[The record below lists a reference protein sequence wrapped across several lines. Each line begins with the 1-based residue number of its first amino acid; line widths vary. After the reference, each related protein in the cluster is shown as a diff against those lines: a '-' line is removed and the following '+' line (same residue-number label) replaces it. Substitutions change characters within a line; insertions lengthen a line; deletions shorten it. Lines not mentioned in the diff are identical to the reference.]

1 LALALICCFTLN
13 KLKIINDPVYG
24 FITIPFEIIFDL
36 MEHPWFQRLRRI
48 NQLGVTQLVYPGA
61 IHTRF
66 HHALG
71 ALYLMTKALDTLEQ
85 KGVSITSE
93 EKEATCIAILL
104 HDIGHG
110 PFSHVLENTILPGI
124 HHEKIS
130 VQLMELLN
138 DEFYGKIALAI
149 EIFND
154 QYPKKFL
161 HQLISSQLDMD
172 RLDYLTR
179 DSFYTGVSEGIVGID
194 RIISMLAV
202 KDNELV
208 VEEKGIYSIE
218 KFIIARRLM
227 YWQVYLHKTTLA
239 ADQVLTNITKRAKE
253 LIASGYALKV
263 TDDLLY
269 FLKLEVPITINRE
282 LLEMFNRI
290 DDSDLML
297 NMKQWQYADDFV
309 LSTLCKAII
318 NRRLPKILIQN
329 KPFESSFIDAKIAE
343 TEINYPQLNTDE
355 MGYFVNTGTV
365 KNDAYTTKGT
375 IKILTKQGELKELA
389 HASDNYN
396 IMALTE
402 TVTKYYLSNLL

>member
-1 LALALICCFTLN
+1 MN

-24 FITIPFEIIFDL
+24 FITIPYEIIFDL

-48 NQLGVTQLVYPGA
+48 NQLGLTQLVYPGA

-66 HHALG
+66 HHVLG
-71 ALYLMTKALDTLEQ
+71 ALHLMTKALDTLEQ
-85 KGVSITSE
+85 KGVKITSE

-124 HHEKIS
+124 HHETIS
-130 VQLMELLN
+130 LELMNLLN
-138 DEFYGKIALAI
+138 KEFNGRLDLAI
-149 EIFND
+149 DIFTNN
-154 QYPKKFL
+154 YPKKYL

-179 DSFYTGVSEGIVGID
+179 DSFYTGVSEGVVGID

-227 YWQVYLHKTTLA
+227 YWQVYLHKTTLS
-239 ADQVLTNITKRAKE
+239 ADQLITNIMKRAKE
-253 LIASGYALKV
+253 LLANGFELKT

-269 FLKLEVPITINRE
+269 FLKLSNPVSLSIQ
-282 LLEMFNRI
+282 LLENFNKI
-290 DDSDLML
+290 DDSDLIL
-297 NMKQWQYADDFV
+297 NIKQWQYCDDFV
-309 LSTLCKAII
+309 LSKLCKSLI
-318 NRRLPKILIQN
+318 NRKLPKIIIQN
-329 KPFESSFIDAKIAE
+329 KPFDKSAIEDKKNEA
-343 TEINYPQLNTDE
+343 LNTVKE
-355 MGYFVNTGTV
+355 LNESTIGYFVNAGTV
-365 KNDAYTTKGT
+365 KNEAYKTKGT
-375 IKILTKQGELKELA
+375 IKILTKQGELKDLA
-389 HASDNYN
+389 SASDNYN
-396 IMALTE
+396 IESLTK
-402 TVTKYYLSNLL
+402 TVTKYYLCFVG

>member
-1 LALALICCFTLN
+1 MN

-48 NQLGVTQLVYPGA
+48 NQLGLTHLVYPGA

-66 HHALG
+66 HHTLG
-71 ALYLMTKALDTLEQ
+71 ALHLMTKALDTLEQ
-85 KGVSITSE
+85 KGVKITE
-93 EKEATCIAILL
+93 PEKEATCIAILL

-124 HHEKIS
+124 HHETIS
-130 VQLMELLN
+130 LELMHLLN
-138 DEFYGKIALAI
+138 KEFKGKLDLAI

-154 QYPKKFL
+154 NYPKKYL

-239 ADQVLTNITKRAKE
+239 ADQLITNIMRRAKE
-253 LIASGYALKV
+253 LLASGKKLNT

-269 FLKLEVPITINRE
+269 FLKLPEPIKIDKQ
-282 LLEMFNRI
+282 LLEIFNKI
-290 DDSDLML
+290 DDSDLIM
-297 NMKQWQYADDFV
+297 NIKQWQNTNDFL
-309 LSTLCKAII
+309 LSKLCQSLI
-318 NRRLPKILIQN
+318 NRKLPKIVIQN
-329 KPFESSFIDAKIAE
+329 KAFYKSTIEAHKASVLKAIKQLDNVTID
-343 TEINYPQLNTDE
+343 
-355 MGYFVNTGTV
+355 YFVNTGTV
-365 KNDAYTTKGT
+365 KNEAYQTKGT
-375 IKILTKQGELKELA
+375 IKILAKSGELKDLA
-389 HASDNYN
+389 TASDNYN
-396 IMALTE
+396 INSLTK
-402 TVTKYYLSNLL
+402 TVTKYYLCFLE

>member
-1 LALALICCFTLN
+1 
-13 KLKIINDPVYG
+13 
-24 FITIPFEIIFDL
+24 
-36 MEHPWFQRLRRI
+36 
-48 NQLGVTQLVYPGA
+48 
-61 IHTRF
+61 
-66 HHALG
+66 
-71 ALYLMTKALDTLEQ
+71 MTKALDTLEQ
-85 KGVSITSE
+85 KGIAITSD

-138 DEFYGKIALAI
+138 DEFKGRLTLAI

-202 KDNELV
+202 NDNELV

-253 LIASGYALKV
+253 LIASGHPLKV
-263 TDDLLY
+263 TDDLSY
-269 FLKLEVPITINRE
+269 FLKLELPIEINRE

-309 LSTLCKAII
+309 LSTLCKSII
-318 NRRLPKILIQN
+318 NRRLPKIIIQN
-329 KPFESSFIDAKIAE
+329 KPFEPAFIEAKKAE
-343 TEINYPQLNTDE
+343 TLLKYDQLNLETIH
-355 MGYFVNTGTV
+355 YFVNTGTV

-402 TVTKYYLSNLL
+402 TVTKYYLSYLL

>member
-1 LALALICCFTLN
+1 MN

-48 NQLGVTQLVYPGA
+48 NQLGVAQLVYPGA

-85 KGVSITSE
+85 KGIAITSD

-138 DEFYGKIALAI
+138 DEFKGRLTLAI

-202 KDNELV
+202 NDNELV

-253 LIASGYALKV
+253 LIASGHPLKV
-263 TDDLLY
+263 TDDLSY
-269 FLKLEVPITINRE
+269 FLKLEIPIEINRE

-290 DDSDLML
+290 DHSDLML

-309 LSTLCKAII
+309 LSTLCKSII
-318 NRRLPKILIQN
+318 NRRLPKIIIQN
-329 KPFESSFIDAKIAE
+329 KPFEPAFIEAKKAE
-343 TEINYPQLNTDE
+343 TLLKYDQLNLETIH
-355 MGYFVNTGTV
+355 YFVNTGTV

-402 TVTKYYLSNLL
+402 TVTKYYLSYLV

>member
-1 LALALICCFTLN
+1 LN

-48 NQLGVTQLVYPGA
+48 NQLGVAQLVYPGA

-85 KGVSITSE
+85 KGIAITSD

-138 DEFYGKIALAI
+138 DEFKGRLTLAI

-202 KDNELV
+202 NDNELV

-253 LIASGYALKV
+253 LIASGHPLKV
-263 TDDLLY
+263 TDDLSY
-269 FLKLEVPITINRE
+269 FLKLEIPIEINRE

-309 LSTLCKAII
+309 LSTLCKSII
-318 NRRLPKILIQN
+318 NRRLPKIIIQN
-329 KPFESSFIDAKIAE
+329 KPFEPAFIEAKKAE
-343 TEINYPQLNTDE
+343 TLLKYDQLNLETIH
-355 MGYFVNTGTV
+355 YFVNTGTV

-402 TVTKYYLSNLL
+402 TVTKYYLSYLV

>member
-1 LALALICCFTLN
+1 LN

-24 FITIPFEIIFDL
+24 FITIPYEIIFDL

-48 NQLGVTQLVYPGA
+48 NQLGLTQLVYPGA

-66 HHALG
+66 HHVLG
-71 ALYLMTKALDTLEQ
+71 ALHLMTKALDTLEQ
-85 KGVSITSE
+85 KGVKITSE

-124 HHEKIS
+124 HHETIS
-130 VQLMELLN
+130 LELMNLLN
-138 DEFYGKIALAI
+138 KEFNGRLDLAI
-149 EIFND
+149 EIFTD
-154 QYPKKFL
+154 KYPKKYL

-179 DSFYTGVSEGIVGID
+179 DSFYTGVSEGVVGID

-227 YWQVYLHKTTLA
+227 YWQVYLHKTTLS
-239 ADQVLTNITKRAKE
+239 ADQLITNIMKRAKE
-253 LIASGYALKV
+253 LLANGFELKT

-269 FLKLEVPITINRE
+269 FLKLSNPVSLSIQ
-282 LLEMFNRI
+282 LLENFNKI
-290 DDSDLML
+290 DDSDLIL
-297 NMKQWQYADDFV
+297 NIKQWQYCDDFV
-309 LSTLCKAII
+309 LSKLCKSLI
-318 NRRLPKILIQN
+318 NRKLPKIIIQN
-329 KPFESSFIDAKIAE
+329 KPFDKSAIEDKKNEA
-343 TEINYPQLNTDE
+343 LNTVKE
-355 MGYFVNTGTV
+355 LNESTIGYFVNAGTV
-365 KNDAYTTKGT
+365 KNEAYKTKGT
-375 IKILTKQGELKELA
+375 IKILTKQGDLKDLA
-389 HASDNYN
+389 SASDNYN
-396 IMALTE
+396 IESLTK
-402 TVTKYYLSNLL
+402 TVTKYYLCFVG

>member
-1 LALALICCFTLN
+1 MN

-24 FITIPFEIIFDL
+24 FITIPYEIIFDL
-36 MEHPWFQRLRRI
+36 MEHAWFQRLRRI
-48 NQLGVTQLVYPGA
+48 NQLGLTQLVYPGA

-71 ALYLMTKALDTLEQ
+71 ALHLMTKALDTLEQ
-85 KGVSITSE
+85 KGVELTTE

-124 HHEKIS
+124 HHETIS
-130 VQLMELLN
+130 LELMQLLN
-138 DEFYGKIALAI
+138 KEFNGRLNLAI
-149 EIFND
+149 EIFIDN
-154 QYPKKFL
+154 YSKKFL

-239 ADQVLTNITKRAKE
+239 ADQLITNIMKRAKE
-253 LIASGYALKV
+253 LLARGFELKT

-269 FLKLEVPITINRE
+269 FLKLKSPITMDSILFE
-282 LLEMFNRI
+282 KFNKI
-290 DDSDLML
+290 DDSDLII
-297 NMKQWQYADDFV
+297 NIKQWQECDDFV
-309 LSTLCKAII
+309 LSKLCQSLI
-318 NRRLPKILIQN
+318 NRKLPKISIQN
-329 KPFESSFIDAKIAE
+329 KPFDNSLVEEKKNIAFSKIK
-343 TEINYPQLNTDE
+343 QLDDLTI
-355 MGYFVNTGTV
+355 GYYINTGTV
-365 KNDAYTTKGT
+365 KNEAYKNKGT
-375 IKILTKQGELKELA
+375 IKILTKQGELKDLA
-389 HASDNYN
+389 KASDNYN
-396 IMALTE
+396 IASLTE
-402 TVTKYYLSNLL
+402 TVTKYYLSFLS

>member
-1 LALALICCFTLN
+1 
-13 KLKIINDPVYG
+13 
-24 FITIPFEIIFDL
+24 

>member
-1 LALALICCFTLN
+1 LN

-24 FITIPFEIIFDL
+24 FITIPYEIIFDL

-48 NQLGVTQLVYPGA
+48 KQLGLTELVYPGA

-66 HHALG
+66 HHTLG
-71 ALYLMTKALDTLEQ
+71 ALHLMTKALDTLEQ
-85 KGVSITSE
+85 KGVELTVKE
-93 EKEATCIAILL
+93 REATCIAILL

-124 HHEKIS
+124 HHETIS
-130 VQLMELLN
+130 IELMHLLN
-138 DEFYGKIALAI
+138 KQFDGKLDLAI

-154 QYPKKFL
+154 HYPKKFL

-194 RIISMLAV
+194 RIISMLAAAN
-202 KDNELV
+202 NELV

-239 ADQVLTNITKRAKE
+239 ADQVLTNIIKRAKE
-253 LIASGYALKV
+253 LIVNGHDLNV
-263 TDDLLY
+263 TDDLLF
-269 FLKLEVPITINRE
+269 FLVLRLPIKLNLTLLEV
-282 LLEMFNRI
+282 FNKI
-290 DDSDLML
+290 DDSDLVF
-297 NMKQWQYADDFV
+297 NIKQWQYCDDYV
-309 LSTLCKAII
+309 LSTLCKALM
-318 NRRLPKILIQN
+318 NRNLPKISIQN
-329 KPFESSFIDAKIAE
+329 KRFTNEMLEAQKTE
-343 TEINYPQLNTDE
+343 TLKKNRNINETNIN
-355 MGYFVNTGTV
+355 YFVNIGTV

-375 IKILTKQGELKELA
+375 IKIQTKQGELKELSQ
-389 HASDNYN
+389 ASDNYN

-402 TVTKYYLSNLL
+402 TVTKYYMCFLDV

>member
-1 LALALICCFTLN
+1 LN

-24 FITIPFEIIFDL
+24 FITIPYEIIFDL

-48 NQLGVTQLVYPGA
+48 NQLGLTQLVYPGA

-66 HHALG
+66 HHVLG
-71 ALYLMTKALDTLEQ
+71 ALHLMTKALDTLEQ
-85 KGVSITSE
+85 KGIKITNE

-124 HHEKIS
+124 HHETIS
-130 VQLMELLN
+130 LELMNLLN
-138 DEFYGKIALAI
+138 KEFNGRLDLAI
-149 EIFND
+149 EIFTNK
-154 QYPKKFL
+154 YPKKYL

-179 DSFYTGVSEGIVGID
+179 DSFYTGVSEGVVGID

-227 YWQVYLHKTTLA
+227 YWQVYLHKTTLS
-239 ADQVLTNITKRAKE
+239 ADQLITNIMKRAKE
-253 LIASGYALKV
+253 LLANGFELKT

-269 FLKLEVPITINRE
+269 FLKLSNPVSLSIQ
-282 LLEMFNRI
+282 LLENFNKI
-290 DDSDLML
+290 DDSDLIL
-297 NMKQWQYADDFV
+297 NIKQWQYCNDFV
-309 LSTLCKAII
+309 LSKLCKSLI
-318 NRRLPKILIQN
+318 NRKLPKIIIQN
-329 KPFESSFIDAKIAE
+329 KPFDKSAIEEKKNQALADIKELNESTI
-343 TEINYPQLNTDE
+343 
-355 MGYFVNTGTV
+355 GYFVNTGTV
-365 KNDAYTTKGT
+365 KNEAYKTKGT
-375 IKILTKQGELKELA
+375 IKILTKQGELKDLA
-389 HASDNYN
+389 SASDNYN
-396 IMALTE
+396 IASLTE
-402 TVTKYYLSNLL
+402 TVTKYYMCFLN

>member
-1 LALALICCFTLN
+1 MN

-48 NQLGVTQLVYPGA
+48 NQLGVAQLVYPGA

-85 KGVSITSE
+85 KGIAITSD

-138 DEFYGKIALAI
+138 DEFKGRLTLAI

-194 RIISMLAV
+194 RIINMLAV
-202 KDNELV
+202 NDNELV

-253 LIASGYALKV
+253 LIASGHPLKV
-263 TDDLLY
+263 TDDLSY
-269 FLKLEVPITINRE
+269 FLKLEIPIEINRE

-309 LSTLCKAII
+309 LSTLCKSII
-318 NRRLPKILIQN
+318 NRRLPKIIIQN
-329 KPFESSFIDAKIAE
+329 KPFEPAFIEAKKAE
-343 TEINYPQLNTDE
+343 TLLKYDQLNHE
-355 MGYFVNTGTV
+355 SIHYFVNTGTV

-402 TVTKYYLSNLL
+402 TVTKYYLSYLL

>member
-1 LALALICCFTLN
+1 MN

-48 NQLGVTQLVYPGA
+48 NQLGVAQLVYPGA

-85 KGVSITSE
+85 KGIAITSD

-138 DEFYGKIALAI
+138 DEFKGRLTLAI

-202 KDNELV
+202 NDNELV

-253 LIASGYALKV
+253 LIASGHPLKV
-263 TDDLLY
+263 TDDLSY
-269 FLKLEVPITINRE
+269 FLKLEIPIEINRE

-309 LSTLCKAII
+309 LSTLCKSII
-318 NRRLPKILIQN
+318 NRRLPKIIIQN
-329 KPFESSFIDAKIAE
+329 KPFEPAFIEAKKAE
-343 TEINYPQLNTDE
+343 TLLKYDQLNHE
-355 MGYFVNTGTV
+355 SIHYFVNTGTV

-402 TVTKYYLSNLL
+402 TVTKYYLSYLV

>member
-1 LALALICCFTLN
+1 MN

-24 FITIPFEIIFDL
+24 FITIPYEIIFDL

-48 NQLGVTQLVYPGA
+48 NQLGLTQLVYPGA

-66 HHALG
+66 HHVLG
-71 ALYLMTKALDTLEQ
+71 ALHLMTKALDTLEQ
-85 KGVSITSE
+85 KGIKITNE

-124 HHEKIS
+124 HHETIS
-130 VQLMELLN
+130 LELMNLLN
-138 DEFYGKIALAI
+138 KEFNGRLDLAI
-149 EIFND
+149 EIFTNK
-154 QYPKKFL
+154 YPKKYL

-179 DSFYTGVSEGIVGID
+179 DSFYTGVSEGVVGID

-227 YWQVYLHKTTLA
+227 YWQVYLHKTTLS
-239 ADQVLTNITKRAKE
+239 ADQLITNIMKRAKE
-253 LIASGYALKV
+253 LLANGFELKT

-269 FLKLEVPITINRE
+269 FLKLSNPVSLSIQ
-282 LLEMFNRI
+282 LLENFNKI
-290 DDSDLML
+290 DDSDLIL
-297 NMKQWQYADDFV
+297 NIKQWQYCNDFV
-309 LSTLCKAII
+309 LSKLCKSLI
-318 NRRLPKILIQN
+318 NRKLPKIIIQN
-329 KPFESSFIDAKIAE
+329 KPFDKSAIEEKKNQALADIKELNESTI
-343 TEINYPQLNTDE
+343 
-355 MGYFVNTGTV
+355 GYFVNTGTV
-365 KNDAYTTKGT
+365 KNEAYKTKGT
-375 IKILTKQGELKELA
+375 IKILTKQGELKDLA
-389 HASDNYN
+389 SASDNYN
-396 IMALTE
+396 IASLTE
-402 TVTKYYLSNLL
+402 TVTKYYMCFLN

>member
-1 LALALICCFTLN
+1 MN

-48 NQLGVTQLVYPGA
+48 NQLGVAQLVYPGA

-85 KGVSITSE
+85 KGIAITSD

-138 DEFYGKIALAI
+138 DEFKGRLTLAI

-202 KDNELV
+202 NDNELV

-253 LIASGYALKV
+253 LIASGHPLKV
-263 TDDLLY
+263 TDDLSY
-269 FLKLEVPITINRE
+269 FLKLEIPIEINRE

-309 LSTLCKAII
+309 LSTLCKSII
-318 NRRLPKILIQN
+318 NRRLPKIIIQN
-329 KPFESSFIDAKIAE
+329 KPFEPAFIEAKKAE
-343 TEINYPQLNTDE
+343 TLLKYDQLNLETIH
-355 MGYFVNTGTV
+355 YFVNTGTV

-402 TVTKYYLSNLL
+402 TVTKYYLSYLV

>member
-1 LALALICCFTLN
+1 
-13 KLKIINDPVYG
+13 
-24 FITIPFEIIFDL
+24 

-48 NQLGVTQLVYPGA
+48 NQLGLTHLIYPGA

-71 ALYLMTKALDTLEQ
+71 ALHLMTKALDTLEQ
-85 KGVSITSE
+85 KGVEITSAE
-93 EKEATCIAILL
+93 REATCIAILL

-110 PFSHVLENTILPGI
+110 PFSHVLENAILPGI
-124 HHEKIS
+124 HHETIS
-130 VQLMELLN
+130 LKLMQLLN
-138 DEFYGKIALAI
+138 QEFNGKLNLAI

-154 QYPKKFL
+154 TYPKKYL

-202 KDNELV
+202 KNNELV

-239 ADQVLTNITKRAKE
+239 ADQLITNIMKRAKE
-253 LIASGYALKV
+253 LLASGHNLIT

-269 FLKLEVPITINRE
+269 FLKLPDPIKIDKQ
-282 LLEMFNRI
+282 LLEIFNKI
-290 DDSDLML
+290 DDSDVIF
-297 NMKQWQYADDFV
+297 NIKQWQHCGDFV
-309 LSTLCKAII
+309 LSKLSQALINRHLPKIVIQNKAFEKAII
-318 NRRLPKILIQN
+318 EEKKQKALN
-329 KPFESSFIDAKIAE
+329 S
-343 TEINYPQLNTDE
+343 INQLNDTTID
-355 MGYFVNTGTV
+355 YFVNTGTV
-365 KNDAYTTKGT
+365 KNEAYKTKGT
-375 IKILTKQGELKELA
+375 IKILTKQGELKDLA
-389 HASDNYN
+389 AASDNYN
-396 IMALTE
+396 IASLTE
-402 TVTKYYLSNLL
+402 TVTKYYLCYLV

>member
-1 LALALICCFTLN
+1 MN

-24 FITIPFEIIFDL
+24 FITIPYEIIFDL

-48 NQLGVTQLVYPGA
+48 NQLGLTQLVYPGA

-66 HHALG
+66 HHTLG
-71 ALYLMTKALDTLEQ
+71 ALHLMTKALDTLEQ
-85 KGVSITSE
+85 KGVKISTK

-124 HHEKIS
+124 HHETIS
-130 VQLMELLN
+130 LELMHLLN
-138 DEFYGKIALAI
+138 KEFKGRLDLAI

-154 QYPKKFL
+154 NYPKKYL

-239 ADQVLTNITKRAKE
+239 ADQLITNIMKRAKE
-253 LIASGYALKV
+253 IIANGFELQT

-269 FLKLEVPITINRE
+269 FLKLPHPITISNL
-282 LLEMFNRI
+282 LLEKFNKI
-290 DDSDLML
+290 DDSDLIL
-297 NMKQWQYADDFV
+297 NVKQWQYCDDFV
-309 LSTLCKAII
+309 LSKLCKSLI
-318 NRRLPKILIQN
+318 NRKLPKIIIQN
-329 KPFESSFIDAKIAE
+329 KPFDKSFIEEKKNQAFAKIKGLDNS
-343 TEINYPQLNTDE
+343 TID
-355 MGYFVNTGTV
+355 YFVNKGTAQ
-365 KNDAYTTKGT
+365 NEAYKTKGT
-375 IKILTKQGELKELA
+375 IKILTKQDELKDLA
-389 HASDNYN
+389 SASDNYN
-396 IMALTE
+396 IESLTK
-402 TVTKYYLSNLL
+402 TVTKYYLCFVE

>member
-1 LALALICCFTLN
+1 MALALICCFTLN

>member
-1 LALALICCFTLN
+1 MN

-24 FITIPFEIIFDL
+24 FITIPYEIIFDL

-48 NQLGVTQLVYPGA
+48 NQLGLTQLVYPGA

-66 HHALG
+66 HHVLG
-71 ALYLMTKALDTLEQ
+71 ALHLMTKALDTLEQ
-85 KGVSITSE
+85 KGVKITSE

-124 HHEKIS
+124 HHETIS
-130 VQLMELLN
+130 LELMNLLN
-138 DEFYGKIALAI
+138 KEFYGRLTLAI
-149 EIFND
+149 EIFTNN
-154 QYPKKFL
+154 YPKKYL

-179 DSFYTGVSEGIVGID
+179 DSFYTGVSEGVVGID

-227 YWQVYLHKTTLA
+227 YWQVYLHKTTLS
-239 ADQVLTNITKRAKE
+239 ADQLITNIMKRAKE
-253 LIASGYALKV
+253 ILANGFELKT

-269 FLKLEVPITINRE
+269 FLKLSNPVSLSIQ
-282 LLEMFNRI
+282 LLENFNKI
-290 DDSDLML
+290 DDSDLIL
-297 NMKQWQYADDFV
+297 NIKQWQYCDDFV
-309 LSTLCKAII
+309 LSKLCKSLI
-318 NRRLPKILIQN
+318 NRKLPKIIIQN
-329 KPFESSFIDAKIAE
+329 KPFDKSVIEDKKNEA
-343 TEINYPQLNTDE
+343 LNTVKE
-355 MGYFVNTGTV
+355 LNESTIGYFVNTGTV
-365 KNDAYTTKGT
+365 KNEAYKTKGT
-375 IKILTKQGELKELA
+375 IKILTKQGELKDLA
-389 HASDNYN
+389 SASDNYN
-396 IMALTE
+396 IESLTK
-402 TVTKYYLSNLL
+402 TVTKYYLCFVG

>member
-1 LALALICCFTLN
+1 
-13 KLKIINDPVYG
+13 
-24 FITIPFEIIFDL
+24 

-48 NQLGVTQLVYPGA
+48 NQLGVAQLVYPGA

-85 KGVSITSE
+85 KGIAITSD

-138 DEFYGKIALAI
+138 DEFKGRLTLAI

-202 KDNELV
+202 NDNELV

-253 LIASGYALKV
+253 LIASGHPLKV
-263 TDDLLY
+263 TDDLSY
-269 FLKLEVPITINRE
+269 FLKLEIPIEINRE

-290 DDSDLML
+290 DHSDLML

-309 LSTLCKAII
+309 LSTLCKSII
-318 NRRLPKILIQN
+318 NRRLPKIIIQN
-329 KPFESSFIDAKIAE
+329 KPFEPAFIEAKKAE
-343 TEINYPQLNTDE
+343 TLLKYDQLNLETIH
-355 MGYFVNTGTV
+355 YFVNTGTV

-402 TVTKYYLSNLL
+402 TVTKYYLSYLV

>member
-1 LALALICCFTLN
+1 MN

-24 FITIPFEIIFDL
+24 FITIPYEIIFDL

-48 NQLGVTQLVYPGA
+48 NQLGLTQLVYPGA

-66 HHALG
+66 HHVLG
-71 ALYLMTKALDTLEQ
+71 ALHLMTKALDALEQ
-85 KGVSITSE
+85 KGVKITSE

-124 HHEKIS
+124 HHETIS
-130 VQLMELLN
+130 LELMNLLN
-138 DEFYGKIALAI
+138 KEFNGRLDLAI
-149 EIFND
+149 DIFTNN
-154 QYPKKFL
+154 YPKKYL

-179 DSFYTGVSEGIVGID
+179 DSFYTGVSEGVVGID

-227 YWQVYLHKTTLA
+227 YWQVYLHKTTLS
-239 ADQVLTNITKRAKE
+239 ADQLITNIMKRAKE
-253 LIASGYALKV
+253 LLANGFELKT

-269 FLKLEVPITINRE
+269 FLKLSNPVSLSIQ
-282 LLEMFNRI
+282 LLENFNKI
-290 DDSDLML
+290 DDSDLIL
-297 NMKQWQYADDFV
+297 NIKQWQYCDDFV
-309 LSTLCKAII
+309 LSKLCKSLI
-318 NRRLPKILIQN
+318 NRKLPKIIIQN
-329 KPFESSFIDAKIAE
+329 KPFDKSAIEDKKNEA
-343 TEINYPQLNTDE
+343 LNTVKE
-355 MGYFVNTGTV
+355 LNESTIGYFVNAGTV
-365 KNDAYTTKGT
+365 KNEAYKTKGT
-375 IKILTKQGELKELA
+375 IKILTKQGDLKDLA
-389 HASDNYN
+389 SASDNYN
-396 IMALTE
+396 IESLTK
-402 TVTKYYLSNLL
+402 TVTKYYLCFVG